1 MVRETLTRE
10 QIVTATIE
18 LLDAEGIEALTMR
31 RLGQRLGS
39 AATSMY
45 WHVGNKENLVVLA
58 GDHAWTEVEL
68 PDIERHG
75 WRAAADHLARNTY
88 DMLIRHHWLVSA
100 ISTHYVYGPGMARY
114 QEHNYAIYQAAG
126 FEGAELDRAYETV
139 FNYVAGI
146 ALSKSYE
153 MAMRARLAEED
164 DGEAR
169 FAALLRR
176 AEETASEFPRL
187 KARIEAQRDIDPARA
202 ERESLGYGVHT
213 ILDGLEARL
222 TRRDD

>member
-1 MVRETLTRE
+1 MVRETLTRG
-10 QIVTATIE
+10 QIVAGAIN

-31 RLGQRLGS
+31 RLGQHLAS

-58 GDHAWTEVEL
+58 GDQAWTEVEL

-75 WRAAADHLARNTY
+75 WRGAAAQLARNTY
-88 DMLIRHHWLVSA
+88 DMLTRHHWLVSA

-114 QEHNYAIYQAAG
+114 QDHHYAIYQAAG

-139 FNYVAGI
+139 FNYVVGM

-153 MAMRARLAEED
+153 TAMRTRLSAED
-164 DGEAR
+164 DGEMR
-169 FAALLRR
+169 FAELLRR
-176 AEETASEFPRL
+176 AEETAGEFPRL
-187 KARIEAQRDIDPARA
+187 KARIEAQRDIDVVPV
-202 ERESLGYGVHT
+202 ERESLDYGLDT
-213 ILDGLEARL
+213 IFDGLEARL
-222 TRRDD
+222 AQRG